1 MPTTHTPAGDNVIAR
16 MNKVMRKYH
25 GHLVTEKASVGVLMA
40 RNEDGE
46 AVKVGGY
53 PCAALVRKVSL
64 KDRAA
69 GLPDAQI
76 IIDEIRWEELDDA
89 EKDALL
95 DHELEHL
102 KIATDQNGQPKRD
115 DLDRPK
121 FNLAKHDAQIGI
133 FRCVIERHGEKAL
146 DAQIAAKFVDEYG
159 QLLLWAK
166 DKETVG

>member
-1 MPTTHTPAGDNVIAR
+1 MPTTYEPAGDNVIAR

-25 GHLVTEKASVGVLMA
+25 GHLVTEKAS
-40 RNEDGE
+40 
-46 AVKVGGY
+46 
-53 PCAALVRKVSL
+53 
-64 KDRAA
+64 AA

-76 IIDEIRWEELDDA
+76 IIDEIRWEDLDDA

-115 DLDRPK
+115 ALDRPK